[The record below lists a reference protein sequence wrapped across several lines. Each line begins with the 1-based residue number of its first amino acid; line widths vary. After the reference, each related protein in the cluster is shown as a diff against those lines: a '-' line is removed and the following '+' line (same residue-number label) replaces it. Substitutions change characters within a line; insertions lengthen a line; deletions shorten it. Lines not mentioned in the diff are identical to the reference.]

1 MYIYVYLFEK
11 HKLNI
16 ASNISV
22 KAWKGLGVAC
32 TSQGI
37 HPCDQTTRVQSQLK
51 AYYNIKIARGLNS

>member
-1 MYIYVYLFEK
+1 MNPYIDSVYVYLSILKKVMYIYVYLFEK

-37 HPCDQTTRVQSQLK
+37 HPCD
-51 AYYNIKIARGLNS
+51 